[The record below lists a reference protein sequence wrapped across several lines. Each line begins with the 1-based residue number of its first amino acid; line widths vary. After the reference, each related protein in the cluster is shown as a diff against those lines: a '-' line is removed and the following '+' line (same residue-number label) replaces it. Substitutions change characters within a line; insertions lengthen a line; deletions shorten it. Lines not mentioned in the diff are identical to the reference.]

1 MNSCRIEA
9 RHIVFSYDEAPVLRD
24 ISLNVEAGE
33 LFAVVGPSGSGK
45 TSLLRVLAGLE
56 QPSSGEVMI
65 NGRSVNDIPA
75 PERSVGMVFQDF
87 ALWPHMTVHENIVF
101 GAADHTRRSGV
112 ADARA
117 DELLA
122 MLGIATT
129 RNARPPQ
136 LSGGQQQRV
145 ALARALMR
153 EPRLLLL
160 DDPFSN
166 IEHELRVQMRRDL
179 HALQR
184 KLALTAVFVTHD
196 LDDAF
201 SIADRVAVIGRGS
214 ILQIG
219 TPTTVYDFPNSID
232 VARFVGIENFV
243 PGTISRI
250 DRQHIEFLSDDLG
263 AIRWSLREPPP
274 AGPAVLSIRPHAL
287 RLCPIDSFR
296 DGRCAWFEGRI
307 VASEFLGESVRY
319 HVAVGATTIRIKQ
332 AHILG
337 APLTPTGTS
346 VLAGFDPTHARVF
359 TAPSNNGERNGD

>member
-56 QPSSGEVMI
+56 PPSSGEVMI
-65 NGRSVNDIPA
+65 NGRLVNDIPA

-101 GAADHTRRSGV
+101 GAADSCRSAV

-117 DELLA
+117 DELLV

-129 RNARPPQ
+129 RNAHPLQ

-196 LDDAF
+196 LEDAF

-219 TPTTVYDFPNSID
+219 TPTAVYDFPNSID
-232 VARFVGIENFV
+232 VARFVGIENFI
-243 PGTISRI
+243 PGTISQI
-250 DRQHIEFLSDDLG
+250 DRQHIEFHSDDLG

-274 AGPAVLSIRPHAL
+274 AGPSVLSIRPHAL

-296 DGRCAWFEGRI
+296 DGRCAWFEGHVI
-307 VASEFLGESVRY
+307 ASEFLGESVRY
-319 HVAVGATTIRIKQ
+319 HVAVGTTTIRIKQ
-332 AHILG
+332 PHILG
-337 APLTPTGTS
+337 APLTPTGTP

-359 TAPSNNGERNGD
+359 PASSNYAHGNGD